1 MLSICVPLVFR
12 DAENPDPLTSRSSG
26 GGGEVA
32 VGTVSARIASGPAQL
47 RESSHPG
54 NGQGDGTAWRRAVE
68 MRDFQPVAFSSL
80 IPPLISPALTSRTET
95 HATLSSHSLS
105 ENRNP
110 GLRAESQGRIHE
122 KCPACFESLAT
133 FLRAVAYHS
142 ATYRCI

>member
-1 MLSICVPLVFR
+1 MQR
-12 DAENPDPLTSRSSG
+12 TRTWSSGGG

-32 VGTVSARIASGPAQL
+32 VGVVSARIISGPAQL

-80 IPPLISPALTSRTET
+80 IPPLISPALTLRTET

-105 ENRNP
+105 AHRDP
-110 GLRAESQGRIHE
+110 GLRAQSQGRI
-122 KCPACFESLAT
+122 PFP
-133 FLRAVAYHS
+133 RAVAS
-142 ATYRCI
+142 S